1 MTQPLPMAGAP
12 ANANLNLAGLA
23 KNDYRG
29 NPSTLCQGCGHNSI
43 SNQIISAMYEL
54 NVVPEKVVKFSGIG
68 CSSKSPTYFLN
79 RSFGFNSLHGRMPSI
94 ATGAL
99 FGDHALKGVGVSGD
113 GDSASIGMG
122 QFKHVMR
129 RNVNMVYIVENNGVY
144 GLTKGQFSATAE
156 KGLTLKKQGANQY
169 MPVDICMEAL
179 ASSATFV
186 ARSFA
191 GNPKQ
196 VKELIKA
203 AIAHK
208 GIAVLDI
215 ISPCVTFNNQ
225 ENAYHSYAWG
235 KDHEEP
241 LHDISY
247 IVPRN
252 EIILEEEMKEGEV
265 REVSLHD
272 GSTIILKKLE
282 KDYDPTNRFEA
293 IHILAEAQA
302 NNWLATGLIY
312 LDPSKP
318 ALIDTYN
325 LVDTPLNRLT
335 EADLRPDPSMI
346 DKVNALMF

>member
-1 MTQPLPMAGAP
+1 MTQPLPMAGAA
-12 ANANLNLAGLA
+12 ANTNLAGLI

-29 NPSTLCQGCGHNSI
+29 NPTTLCQGCGHNSI
-43 SNQIISAMYEL
+43 SNQIISAMYEMSI
-54 NVVPEKVVKFSGIG
+54 VPENMIKFSGIG

-99 FGDHALKGVGVSGD
+99 FGDITLKGLGVSGD

-156 KGLTLKKQGANQY
+156 KGLSLKKQGANQY

-179 ASSATFV
+179 ISNATFI

-196 VKELIKA
+196 VKELLKA
-203 AIAHK
+203 AMAHK
-208 GIAVLDI
+208 GIAVIDI

-241 LHDISY
+241 LHDITY
-247 IVPRN
+247 IAPRN
-252 EIILEEEMKEGEV
+252 EIILEEEMKAGDI
-265 REVSLHD
+265 REVSMHD
-272 GSTIILKKLE
+272 GSVVVLKVLE
-282 KDYDPTNRFEA
+282 HDYDPTNRFEA
-293 IHILAEAQA
+293 LRILAEAQV

-312 LDPSKP
+312 IETDKPS
-318 ALIDTYN
+318 LTDIYN
-325 LVDTPLNRLT
+325 LVDTPLNRLQ
-335 EADLRPDPSMI
+335 EADLRPTTAQL
-346 DKVNALMF
+346 DKINALMF